1 MSHRYDYNMSSK
13 CWGYH
18 LILNLS
24 DCNLETMKDK
34 DHIQKCVNEILEK
47 TDMHP
52 MGPTI
57 FEYAEYSDEHAE
69 VAGYTVVQVII
80 TSCLVMHLAES
91 SKAIYFDFFSCKQYD
106 KEVVKKIVTD
116 YFKCTSMSENY
127 LTRKA

>member
-1 MSHRYDYNMSSK
+1 MANK

-24 DCNLETMKDK
+24 DCDLESMKNK
-34 DHIQKCVNEILEK
+34 EHIQECVNEILEK

-57 FEYAEYSDEHAE
+57 FEYAEFTEDHID

-80 TSCLVMHLAES
+80 TSCLVMHLADNS
-91 SKAIYFDFFSCKQYD
+91 RGIYFDFFSCKPYD
-106 KEVVKKIVTD
+106 KEVVKNIMNK
-116 YFKCTSMSENY
+116 YFKSSSMSELY
-127 LTRKA
+127 LTRNA